1 MFDMVIASDTFF
13 TINGISVFVVE
24 RRRDILGGGI
34 LQNDTRRNDIQL
46 HNAQRRGIPNNDTQ
60 HHNIKQNDI

>member
-1 MFDMVIASDTFF
+1 MTFGFKKDMFDMVIASDTFF

-34 LQNDTRRNDIQL
+34 LQNDTRRNDI
-46 HNAQRRGIPNNDTQ
+46 
-60 HHNIKQNDI
+60 